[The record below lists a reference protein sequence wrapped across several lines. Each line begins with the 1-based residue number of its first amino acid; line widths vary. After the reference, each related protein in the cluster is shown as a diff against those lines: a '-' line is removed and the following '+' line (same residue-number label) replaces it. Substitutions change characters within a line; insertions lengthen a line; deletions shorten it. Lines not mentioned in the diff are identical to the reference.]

1 MVCMDTSTA
10 VISHTF
16 DWSCTSPS
24 SAVIAAIAILENV
37 GPMRLDTVLY
47 EYIDPGAL
55 DTLVVDDGSVSLSF
69 PCGDYRVDIDENVLV
84 VRAD

>member
-1 MVCMDTSTA
+1 MEVSPSL
-10 VISHTF
+10 IHHRF

-37 GPMRLDTVLY
+37 DPTQLDTVLY
-47 EYIDPGAL
+47 EYIDPAAL
-55 DTLVVDDGSVSLSF
+55 DALAGGEHPVSLSF
-69 PCGDYRVDIDENVLV
+69 PFGDYHVDIDGNVLV